1 MPGDLCPCGSL
12 APFESCHGVLEADYY
27 SAPKGESLLYRPPPS
42 WRQQMA
48 REMARRY
55 SSMGLYDVRVRDDGQ
70 WEFRLSEPVR
80 FVRHYPLVRAA
91 EDDKLAFF
99 RKPLENCNTWGEL
112 QETISLERR
121 RQAFERLQNNEP
133 FRQPE
138 DLDRFQQDMLAVL
151 ACPSAQ
157 DLADSVHAA
166 GSFLLDRFPQGSI
179 DLVWKDKACLSYASL
194 LRMLAQQEL
203 LSLDE
208 IKDGLFAGRGPFGTW
223 YLTLDPGPYFSVLRH
238 IGYPSVTGFE
248 LFGAEFGFL
257 VDYGADVDFPSLEAL
272 DRCLRGTQTWLFAER
287 EEPSMR
293 KITTGL
299 GSRHKLRVWLSRC
312 LNNLSAQLGYL
323 GAFADPVTNT
333 VRPVQQWKD
342 LLTLRDI
349 ASITQ
354 LLLTTSE
361 PALAK
366 LLFFD
371 LVDRYRGLGNRSVT
385 DLMSATFL
393 TKKVASAIDPG
404 LAEFREP
411 VQRLTREGWSRVVER
426 LWDGIYSKTIRAG
439 NHITLSDGKT
449 LDKDAFASKAL
460 QALRNTLHGYNLQRT
475 GEFETV
481 LSHHHGALPAAV
493 RDLALGLWF
502 GLLSSPALFWGSRA
516 RLHLM
521 SPHSAATATTPTP

>member
-1 MPGDLCPCGSL
+1 
-12 APFESCHGVLEADYY
+12 
-27 SAPKGESLLYRPPPS
+27 
-42 WRQQMA
+42 MA

-55 SSMGLYDVRVRDDGQ
+55 SNMGLYDVRVRDDGQ

-80 FVRHYPLVRAA
+80 FVRHYPLVRPA
-91 EDDKLAFF
+91 EAGELAFF
-99 RKPLENCNTWGEL
+99 PRPLESCNTWIDL

-121 RQAFERLQNNEP
+121 REAFERLQTN
-133 FRQPE
+133 QPIKRPE
-138 DLDRFQQDMLAVL
+138 ELERFQQDMAAVL
-151 ACPSAQ
+151 ACPSAE
-157 DLADSVHAA
+157 DLPDSAYAA
-166 GSFLLDRFPQGSI
+166 GRFLLDRFPQGCI
-179 DLVWKDKACLSYASL
+179 DLVWKDKACLSHPSL

-223 YLTLDPGPYFSVLRH
+223 YLTLDPGPFFSVLRH

-248 LFGAEFGFL
+248 LFGAEFGFV

-272 DRCLRGTQTWLFAER
+272 DRRLRGTQTWLFAER

-293 KITTGL
+293 RITTGL
-299 GSRHKLRVWLSRC
+299 GSRHKLRVWLSRR
-312 LNNLSAQLGYL
+312 LNNLFAQLGYL
-323 GAFADPVTNT
+323 GAFADPITNT
-333 VRPVQQWKD
+333 IRPVQQWED

-349 ASITQ
+349 ASITE

-366 LLFFD
+366 LLFFH
-371 LVDRYRGLGNRSVT
+371 LVDRYRGLGNRSVAQ
-385 DLMSATFL
+385 LLSAPFL

-411 VQRLTREGWSRVVER
+411 VQRLMREGWTRVVEG

-493 RDLALGLWF
+493 RELALGLWF

-521 SPHSAATATTPTP
+521 APQAAAPGRSSPS